1 MMLGDVEITEDL
13 SLSVPVTWYRAQ
25 HLEENAPVLLY
36 VYGGTFAMNPGPS
49 HAKIAQ
55 VLAEEIKG
63 SVLLPEYSLA
73 PEKPFP
79 LAIEDIVSV
88 YCSLLSSGVA
98 ANRIVMMGDT
108 AGAAIALAALL
119 SLRAQGNALPV
130 ATVMLFPW
138 VDLTMSGG
146 SYVDH
151 IRHDGRVSDVELL
164 STFLG
169 DYLQGVDPRDPL
181 ASPALADLRG
191 MPPFHVHANVN
202 DVLVDDARLLVDCA
216 HQAQVTAHL
225 HFWDDVPA
233 TLQRDAPFTTQM
245 STVLAN
251 IGRFASSQIGRDAQ
265 PAKEDRDALQDEYL
279 EIMKNN
285 IQPHMEKRIDEMF
298 AWSKDHGP
306 DWVWTFIEKRIEHG
320 ALATQEH
327 IEREWLGSLFSESLQ
342 PTLLLTASRYV
353 VHANRAAL
361 DYLENGPY
369 LRRKGGRLVG
379 TSSAVDEALSDIL
392 EQPFLPAHDREKQ
405 NIASLGRIEVADQRV
420 LFLRCHRLDA
430 YGVNAVAPPVAVL
443 RLMEESDPGVRID
456 EECLVLWYRLSPRE
470 AMLAS
475 AFANGTSLADY
486 AAQEDV
492 AMSTVRTQFA
502 QIKSKLNARD
512 QASVVRKVLSVAALN
527 S

>member
-1 MMLGDVEITEDL
+1 MSLGDVEITEDL
-13 SLSVPVTWYRAQ
+13 SLPVSATWYRADP
-25 HLEENAPVLLY
+25 LNETAPVLLY

-55 VLAEEIKG
+55 TLAVEIKG

-88 YCSLLSSGVA
+88 YRCLLSRGIGS
-98 ANRIVMMGDT
+98 NRIVMMGDT
-108 AGAAIALAALL
+108 AGAAIGLAALL
-119 SLRAQGNALPV
+119 SLRAQGDVLP
-130 ATVMLFPW
+130 AGTVMLFPW

-191 MPPFHVHANVN
+191 LSPVHVHANVN
-202 DVLVDDARLLVDCA
+202 DVLVDDARLLVDRA

-233 TLQRDAPFTTQM
+233 TLQRDLPFSTQLR
-245 STVLAN
+245 TVLAS
-251 IGRFASSQIGRDAQ
+251 IGKFICSQTSGNAQ
-265 PAKEDRDALQDEYL
+265 PVGDNRDVLQDKYL
-279 EIMKNN
+279 ELMKNN
-285 IQPHMEKRIDEMF
+285 IQPHMEKRIEEMF

-327 IEREWLGSLFSESLQ
+327 IEREWLGSLFSESHQ
-342 PTLLLTASRYV
+342 PTVLLTASRYV

-369 LRRKGGRLVG
+369 LRRSSGRLMG
-379 TSSAVDEALSDIL
+379 TSSEAELVLGDVL
-392 EQPFLPAHDREKQ
+392 KQPFLPVQDRETG
-405 NIASLGRIEVADQRV
+405 NSVSLGRIEATDQRP

-430 YGVNAVAPPVAVL
+430 YGTNAVAPPVAVL
-443 RLMEESDPGVRID
+443 RLMEEGHQDVRIE
-456 EECLVLWYRLSPRE
+456 EECLVLWYGLSPRE
-470 AMLAS
+470 ARLAS
-475 AFANGTSLADY
+475 AFANGTSLANY
-486 AAQEDV
+486 AAEEDV
-492 AMSTVRTQFA
+492 AMTTVRTQFA
-502 QIKSKLNARD
+502 QIKSKLSARD
-512 QASVVRKVLSVAALN
+512 QAGVVRKVLSVAALN

>member
-1 MMLGDVEITEDL
+1 MMLGGGEITEDM
-13 SLSVPVTWYRAQ
+13 SLPVPVTWYRAQ
-25 HLEENAPVLLY
+25 PLEENAPVLLY

-55 VLAEEIKG
+55 ALAEEIKG
-63 SVLLPEYSLA
+63 SVVLPEYSLA

-88 YCSLLSSGVA
+88 YRCLLLNGTA
-98 ANRIVMMGDT
+98 PNRIVMMGDT
-108 AGAAIALAALL
+108 AGAGIALAALL
-119 SLRAQGNALPV
+119 SLRAQGDVLP
-130 ATVMLFPW
+130 AGTVMLFPW

-146 SYVDH
+146 SYVDY

-169 DYLQGVDPRDPL
+169 DYLQGVDPRDSL
-181 ASPALADLRG
+181 ASPALADLHQ

-202 DVLVDDARLLVDCA
+202 DVLVDDARLLVDRA
-216 HQAQVTAHL
+216 RQAQVPANL

-245 STVLAN
+245 SMVIAS
-251 IGRFASSQIGRDAQ
+251 IGKFSCLQMGRHAQ

-279 EIMKNN
+279 AIMKNN

-327 IEREWLGSLFSESLQ
+327 IEREWLGSLFSQSLQ

-353 VHANRAAL
+353 VHTNRAAL
-361 DYLENGPY
+361 NYLENGPY
-369 LRRKGGRLVG
+369 LRRRGGRLVG
-379 TSSAVDEALSDIL
+379 ISSEVELVL
-392 EQPFLPAHDREKQ
+392 NEVLKEPFRPAHAREME
-405 NIASLGRIEVADQRV
+405 NTASLGRIEVADQRA

-430 YGVNAVAPPVAVL
+430 YGANAVAPPVAVL
-443 RLMEESDPGVRID
+443 RLMEESDQDVLID
-456 EECLVLWYRLSPRE
+456 KACLVHWYGLSPRE

-475 AFANGTSLADY
+475 AFANGTSLTDY
-486 AAQEDV
+486 AAQERV
-492 AMSTVRTQFA
+492 SMATVRTQFA
-502 QIKSKLNARD
+502 QIKSKLDARD

>member
-1 MMLGDVEITEDL
+1 MSLGDVEITEDL
-13 SLSVPVTWYRAQ
+13 SLPVSATWYRADP
-25 HLEENAPVLLY
+25 LDETAPVLLY

-49 HAKIAQ
+49 HGKIAQ
-55 VLAEEIKG
+55 TLAMEIKG
-63 SVLLPEYSLA
+63 SVLLPAYSLA

-88 YCSLLSSGVA
+88 YRCLLSRGVGP
-98 ANRIVMMGDT
+98 NRIVLMGDT
-108 AGAAIALAALL
+108 AGAAIALASLL
-119 SLRAQGNALPV
+119 SLRTQGDVLP
-130 ATVMLFPW
+130 AGTVMLFPW

-191 MPPFHVHANVN
+191 LPPVHVHANVN
-202 DVLVDDARLLVDCA
+202 DVLVDDARLLVDRA
-216 HQAQVTAHL
+216 RHAQVTALL

-233 TLQRDAPFTTQM
+233 TLQRDVPFNTQM
-245 STVLAN
+245 STVLAS
-251 IGRFASSQIGRDAQ
+251 IGKFVCSQTSVNAQ
-265 PAKEDRDALQDEYL
+265 PVGDNRDVLQGEYL
-279 EIMKNN
+279 ALMKNN
-285 IQPHMEKRIDEMF
+285 IQPHMEKRIEEMF

-327 IEREWLGSLFSESLQ
+327 IEREWLGSLFSESHQ
-342 PTLLLTASRYV
+342 PTVLLTASRYV

-369 LRRKGGRLVG
+369 LRRSSGRLMG
-379 TSSAVDEALSDIL
+379 TSSEAELVLGDVL
-392 EQPFLPAHDREKQ
+392 KQPFLPVQDRKTG
-405 NIASLGRIEVADQRV
+405 NSVSLGRIEVTDQRA

-430 YGVNAVAPPVAVL
+430 YGTNAVAPPVAVL
-443 RLMEESDPGVRID
+443 RLMEEGDQNVRIE
-456 EECLVLWYRLSPRE
+456 EECLVLWYGLSPRE
-470 AMLAS
+470 ARLAS
-475 AFANGTSLADY
+475 AFANGMSLADY
-486 AAQEDV
+486 AAGEDV
-492 AMSTVRTQFA
+492 AMTTVRTQFA

-512 QASVVRKVLSVAALN
+512 QAGVVRKVLSVAALN

>member
-1 MMLGDVEITEDL
+1 MTLGDVEITEDL
-13 SLSVPVTWYRAQ
+13 TLSVPATWYRADL
-25 HLEENAPVLLY
+25 LEETAPVLLY
-36 VYGGTFAMNPGPS
+36 VYGGTFAMNSGPS

-55 VLAEEIKG
+55 ALAVEIKG

-79 LAIEDIVSV
+79 LAIVDIVSV
-88 YCSLLSSGVA
+88 YRCLRANGIA

-108 AGAAIALAALL
+108 AGAAIALAAII
-119 SLRAQGNALPV
+119 SLRAQGDVLP
-130 ATVMLFPW
+130 AGTVMLFPW

-181 ASPALADLRG
+181 ASPALADLRN
-191 MPPFHVHANVN
+191 MPPFHVHANAN
-202 DVLVDDARLLVDCA
+202 DVLVDDARLLVDRA
-216 HQAQVTAHL
+216 YKAQVAAHL

-233 TLQRDAPFTTQM
+233 TLQRDAPFTAQM
-245 STVLAN
+245 SAIFSA
-251 IGRFASSQIGRDAQ
+251 IGKFIRSQTCLEVS
-265 PAKEDRDALQDEYL
+265 PMLTDRDLLQEDYLALME
-279 EIMKNN
+279 NN

-298 AWSKDHGP
+298 VWAKDHGP

-327 IEREWLGSLFSESLQ
+327 IEREWLASLFSESLQ
-342 PTLLLTASRYV
+342 PTVLLTASCYV
-353 VHANRAAL
+353 VHANKAAL

-379 TSSAVDEALSDIL
+379 TSSAVDEVLSEVL
-392 EQPFLPAHDREKQ
+392 RQPFLPAHDREKQ
-405 NIASLGRIEVADQRV
+405 NMASLGRIEVSDQKP

-430 YGVNAVAPPVAVL
+430 YGSKAAAPPVAVL
-443 RLMEESDPGVRID
+443 RLMEEGHSDVQVE
-456 EECLVLWYRLSPRE
+456 EECLVHWYGFGDFVKEPDR
-470 AMLAS
+470 
-475 AFANGTSLADY
+475 
-486 AAQEDV
+486 
-492 AMSTVRTQFA
+492 
-502 QIKSKLNARD
+502 
-512 QASVVRKVLSVAALN
+512 
-527 S
+527 